1 MKNKQLKSPLLLL
14 LCFLPVLSLA
24 QTQIGS
30 DIDGEAAGDVSGWSV
45 SLSADG
51 NVVAI
56 GARLNDGNGDA
67 SGHVRVYQYTE
78 GTWSQIGADIDGTAA
93 GDQSGYSVSIS
104 ADGNVVAVGAPNSD
118 DINDGYVFGRGQV
131 RVYQNNAGVW
141 TQVGANIYGE
151 DNIERFGRSVSLS
164 SDGKVLAVGA
174 PNNSGNG
181 SHAGQVRVYHNN
193 AGVWTQVGADIE
205 GEAARDESGES
216 VALSADGTV
225 VAIGAPG
232 NDGNGSHS
240 GHVRVYQ
247 NIGGVWT
254 QVGADIDG
262 EATNDR
268 SGSRVSL
275 SADGSVV
282 AIGAPHNKGNGSDAG
297 HVRVYQNIEG
307 SWTQV
312 GADIDGEA
320 AGDLSGYSVSLSANG
335 TVVAIGAYHNDGNS
349 NRAGHVRVYQN
360 IAAAWTQIGADI
372 DGEADGDRS
381 GTSVSLSADG
391 TVVAIGAPQND
402 GNGSSA
408 GHVRVYDLSVI
419 VSSDSF
425 VQTNF
430 MVYPNPA
437 SNYVTVQ
444 LNDGLQLVKV
454 NVYSTLGQLVKT
466 ERNAVISVNEL
477 AKGSYFIQVI
487 TNQGKAT
494 KTIVVK

>member
-1 MKNKQLKSPLLLL
+1 MKNSLLII
-14 LCFLPVLSLA
+14 LCLLPVLSIS
-24 QTQIGS
+24 QTQIGN

-51 NVVAI
+51 TVVAI
-56 GARLNDGNGDA
+56 GARLNDGNGNA
-67 SGHVRVYQYTE
+67 SGHVRVYQNNE

-93 GDQSGYSVSIS
+93 EDQSGYSVAIS
-104 ADGNVVAVGAPNSD
+104 ADGNVVAIGAPNSD
-118 DINDGYVFGRGQV
+118 DINDGNVFGRGQV
-131 RVYQNNAGVW
+131 RVYQNNTGSW
-141 TQVGANIYGE
+141 TQVGEDIYGE

-181 SHAGQVRVYHNN
+181 SHAGQVRVYQNN
-193 AGVWTQVGADIE
+193 AGIWTRVGEDIE

-216 VALSADGTV
+216 VALSADGSV

-232 NDGNGSHS
+232 NDENGSHA
-240 GHVRVYQ
+240 GHVRVFQ
-247 NIGGVWT
+247 NIAGTWT

-262 EATNDR
+262 EAANDN

-275 SADGSVV
+275 SSDGSVV

-297 HVRVYQNIEG
+297 HVRVYQNIAG
-307 SWTQV
+307 TWSQV

-320 AGDLSGYSVSLSANG
+320 TGDLSGYSVSLSADG
-335 TVVAIGAYHNDGNS
+335 SVVAIGAYHNDGNS
-349 NRAGHVRVYQN
+349 SRAGHVRVYQN
-360 IAAAWTQIGADI
+360 IAGDWTQIGADI

-391 TVVAIGAPQND
+391 SVVAIGAPQND
-402 GNGSSA
+402 GNGSNS
-408 GHVRVYDLSVI
+408 GHVRVYDFPVVL
-419 VSSDSF
+419 SSDSF

-437 SNYVTVQ
+437 SNFVTVQ
-444 LNDGLQLVKV
+444 LNEGLQLEEV
-454 NVYSTLGQLVKT
+454 NLYSTLGQLIKT
-466 ERNAVISVNEL
+466 ERNTVISVNEL

-494 KTIVVK
+494 KTIVVKD

>member
-1 MKNKQLKSPLLLL
+1 
-14 LCFLPVLSLA
+14 
-24 QTQIGS
+24 
-30 DIDGEAAGDVSGWSV
+30 
-45 SLSADG
+45 
-51 NVVAI
+51 
-56 GARLNDGNGDA
+56 
-67 SGHVRVYQYTE
+67 
-78 GTWSQIGADIDGTAA
+78 
-93 GDQSGYSVSIS
+93 
-104 ADGNVVAVGAPNSD
+104 
-118 DINDGYVFGRGQV
+118 V